1 MGPAL
6 VDGGAGKLN
15 VILVG
20 LIVLIVSGCGL
31 PVPLSYL
38 NYGRLAYDANQI
50 AQDDTTTADT
60 ALGLVTGMDC
70 KVLNVLGDKDICA
83 RKVEKNELSCHD
95 ADNHSDSLC
104 ADFQ

>member
-1 MGPAL
+1 MNA
-6 VDGGAGKLN
+6 
-15 VILVG
+15 ILVG
-20 LIVLIVSGCGL
+20 FIVLIVSGCAL

-50 AQDDTTTADT
+50 AQDDTTTADI

-70 KVLNVLGDKDICA
+70 KVLNVLGDEDICTSE
-83 RKVEKNELSCHD
+83 VIEDEHGHLD